1 MRHLLHP
8 EHHPFMCGCSSER
21 PRLDIYTATCRK
33 ESLEWTTG
41 RCTIRPKPV
50 ADCSRSNKSLPLDGA
65 ASPPCIAAITL
76 AHRLTSHQS
85 PNQSLAAEA
94 TGSDRATGKRCC
106 SALAPHP
113 ANGVAES
120 LCMGRA
126 ATCPLCP
133 IMPMSSSQSVP
144 PRRSAMVAELRLAT
158 RRNSYW
164 RIHCNLRRKL
174 VYIYTLS

>member
-1 MRHLLHP
+1 MPDGIQVVTIRDGDTDPCLSYVKSQVMRHLLHP

-106 SALAPHP
+106 SACAPHP

-120 LCMGRA
+120 F
-126 ATCPLCP
+126 TN
-133 IMPMSSSQSVP
+133 
-144 PRRSAMVAELRLAT
+144 SARVGLSRVHLRPT
-158 RRNSYW
+158 SGS
-164 RIHCNLRRKL
+164 C
-174 VYIYTLS
+174 S